1 MFNKEKHWCYIPIA
15 NSLIP
20 SEKVSVKQEGFEMN
34 KKYLKL
40 LEGLCAIY
48 RTKQFI
54 YKLCYGEEV
63 RQLDDE
69 ITKTNMNKP

>member
-48 RTKQFI
+48 RTK
-54 YKLCYGEEV
+54 
-63 RQLDDE
+63 
-69 ITKTNMNKP
+69 